1 MLYLVGVLFA
11 ITRHWHLPYY
21 PIVDYCEPLDG
32 MCLWLI
38 KMMVRWLYFM
48 VSGIL
53 ISFSNEYS
61 LVFVF
66 IATYR
71 LSCIVKLFQGTFYA
85 IKSILQCTQYQCS
98 WNQKIRTWC
107 KFCILLSIYTNTKT
121 QESGFNFNVTSCF
134 IITFILF
141 SS

>member
-1 MLYLVGVLFA
+1 MSSTKRLKFSHLVCILFA

-38 KMMVRWLYFM
+38 KMIVRWLYFM

-71 LSCIVKLFQGTFYA
+71 LSCIVKLFQGIFYA
-85 IKSILQCTQYQCS
+85 IKSILQCTQDQYS
-98 WNQKIRTWC
+98 WNQTKN
-107 KFCILLSIYTNTKT
+107 KNFMQILHITKNITYTKT
-121 QESGFNFNVTSCF
+121 SESGFNSM
-134 IITFILF
+134 
-141 SS
+141 